1 MFDCES
7 YTCVHAKLL
16 QSCLT
21 LCNPMDCIPSGSS
34 VHGISQARILK
45 RVAISSSRASSDP
58 EIKPMSPAVPELQVD
73 FSTAEPQG
81 KPESYT
87 YRAVYYYYHHYLTL
101 HFVAVVDQSLSHVW
115 IFGPHGLQHTRLLCP
130 PLPPGICSNSCA
142 LSQWCYLTISFCLFL
157 LVLCSVFPSIT
168 LNFIIHSSLSK
179 YQVLFLC
186 INNTVNVENPN
197 TKDLVSAL

>member
-45 RVAISSSRASSDP
+45 WVAISSSRASSDP
-58 EIKPMSPAVPELQVD
+58 EIKSMSPAVPELQVG

-81 KPESYT
+81 KPKSYT

-101 HFVAVVDQSLSHVW
+101 HFVAVVVQSLSHV
-115 IFGPHGLQHTRLLCP
+115 
-130 PLPPGICSNSCA
+130 
-142 LSQWCYLTISFCLFL
+142 
-157 LVLCSVFPSIT
+157 
-168 LNFIIHSSLSK
+168 
-179 YQVLFLC
+179 
-186 INNTVNVENPN
+186 
-197 TKDLVSAL
+197 